1 MTARYSAVSLMALVL
16 ASPALAGTL
25 PEIKTGAGN
34 TVPQCATPGRLMA
47 YLTSRNQRLDPRF
60 TSIATEYM
68 RHGEKL
74 GLRWDVAFFQM
85 MVETANLAYTGVVRS
100 SQNNFAGLGATGG
113 KERGETFADVST
125 GVKAHLQHILM
136 YAGQHI
142 DNPVAERT
150 RKVQEWGVLTKWQQS
165 IKGPM
170 TFAHLTKQWAP
181 GSGGYRR
188 DIEAVADAFFAG
200 DCKKPDPRPDL
211 VAEARAGQPH
221 APVVKATVETT
232 EPPGKASGAE
242 IARHAIA
249 EARADGQG
257 RSSLGAGAK
266 AEQAQAPTNPLPFKI
281 LNGQTEPAAAP
292 TPPRASVESQQ
303 PAAPGKPAAEPA
315 AKSPA
320 KEQLAL
326 ATDGAK
332 ALAAPA
338 KAKTGKCNVWTASY
352 GGHKAIIIKAM
363 ANGATNYTV
372 LDVNE
377 GSEKREAEAYI
388 SAYAKNG
395 EAIGEFVDQNKA
407 LEKAFDLCPEG

>member
-1 MTARYSAVSLMALVL
+1 MTARYSAVSLMALML

-25 PEIKTGAGN
+25 PEIKTSAGN
-34 TVPQCATPGRLMA
+34 QVPQCATPGRLMA
-47 YLTSRNQRLDPRF
+47 YLASRNHRLDPRF
-60 TSIATEYM
+60 ASIATEYM

-85 MVETANLAYTGVVRS
+85 MVETANLAYTGVVKS

-188 DIEAVADAFFAG
+188 DIEAVADAFLAG
-200 DCKKPDPRPDL
+200 ECKKADPRPEL
-211 VAEARAGQPH
+211 VAEARSGQTH
-221 APVVKATVETT
+221 ASAHKAAVETT
-232 EPPGKASGAE
+232 EPAKVSGVE
-242 IARHAIA
+242 IARQAIA

-266 AEQAQAPTNPLPFKI
+266 AEQPQPPTSPLPFKI
-281 LNGQTEPAAAP
+281 LNGQTEPAATPA
-292 TPPRASVESQQ
+292 PPRASTES
-303 PAAPGKPAAEPA
+303 KPAAEPS
-315 AKSPA
+315 AKPPA

-326 ATDGAK
+326 VTDGAK
-332 ALAAPA
+332 ALGSPA
-338 KAKTGKCNVWTASY
+338 KAKTAKCNVWTASY

-395 EAIGEFVDQNKA
+395 EAIGEFTDQNKA